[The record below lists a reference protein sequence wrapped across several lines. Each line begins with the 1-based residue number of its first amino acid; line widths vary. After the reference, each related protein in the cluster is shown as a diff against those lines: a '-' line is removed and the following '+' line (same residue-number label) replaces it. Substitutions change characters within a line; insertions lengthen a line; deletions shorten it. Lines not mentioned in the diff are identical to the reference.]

1 MGWVLLGRD
10 DLQPMLDTQ
19 RRVTLSELADEGNK
33 AALPA
38 QRNSLPVTQLVAYD
52 TGFAALLEDAS
63 VWVNGDERF
72 PNCLG
77 SSPDP

>member
-1 MGWVLLGRD
+1 MLV
-10 DLQPMLDTQ
+10 LDTQ
-19 RRVTLSELADEGNK
+19 RRVTLSELADGDDE
-33 AALPA
+33 AAPPA
-38 QRNSLPVTQLVAYD
+38 QTESSPVKQLVAYD

-77 SSPDP
+77 SSPDS